1 MNKVLKS
8 FLIGALSIFVFI
20 VCLGLAYFFLFDY
33 PYPTSKTVNA
43 WEQNFK
49 HDVTSDIK
57 NFRGF
62 WLDADTAV
70 YIYGYEFVAPSV
82 EDHKKQIVSSLNDF
96 RVHTDNDQLLVLR
109 QPATYS
115 HPEGYNEWR
124 FIFTPGSR
132 YVTVLFAN
140 LDSEVEM
147 AQHEELVARTE
158 KFHREAQ

>member
-1 MNKVLKS
+1 MNKTLKS
-8 FLIGALSIFVFI
+8 FLVGALSIFAFI
-20 VCLGLAYFFLFDY
+20 VCLGFAYFFLFDY
-33 PYPTSKTVNA
+33 PYPTNKTVDA

-62 WLDADTAV
+62 WLDADTAA

-82 EDHKKQIVSSLNDF
+82 EDHKKQLVASLKDF
-96 RVHTDNDQLLVLR
+96 HVHTDNDHVLVLR
-109 QPATYS
+109 QTVMYS

-124 FIFTPGSR
+124 FIFTPSSR

-140 LDSEVEM
+140 LDSKDEM
-147 AQHEELVARTE
+147 AQHEELVAGAE